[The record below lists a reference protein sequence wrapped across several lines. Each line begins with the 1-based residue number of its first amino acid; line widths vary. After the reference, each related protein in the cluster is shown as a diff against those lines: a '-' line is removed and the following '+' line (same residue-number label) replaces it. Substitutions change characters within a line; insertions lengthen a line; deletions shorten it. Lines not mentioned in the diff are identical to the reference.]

1 MIKFLLAFFL
11 VSSAW
16 AKEPECSPFDNFQS
30 VTALSSSIAAVSEK
44 SICTKKAL
52 KEDNFLSIA
61 AGCLTGGGK
70 AIKGTVEGFIELV
83 KLLVV
88 DAPAWIYGEARE
100 KILKIIEG
108 DLNPMEMA
116 SAIASINMKSQ
127 ENLWDKAQEYW
138 ESFKKFSSELKKS
151 IVSEIKSFPCLPA
164 RKQSEIICKG
174 VSEVFLLVLG
184 PDKFIKGAKWGIETS
199 KALRKFV
206 VETKK
211 MPGVGNM
218 SVAARL
224 NRASKALSESTEKGS
239 ELLKLRNS
247 SLREV
252 TLPDGEKILQYEQK
266 IKGKDGKLHTV
277 KREVPLDAK
286 THAID
291 SNSAIGKQ
299 ILGDVIQA
307 NGGKGSLVFID
318 VNHLGK
324 VNYYK
329 KGTQGGDQYLASVA
343 ESIRKTLRP
352 GDMVFKNGG
361 DELVVVLGNNNPGV
375 VKNISQ
381 RIMNE
386 VDRNPKVREIFRKE
400 VAGLS
405 QKYRDVNKASSL
417 SDMPAASKA
426 GLSASELKLAREN
439 FPKFKDTKKKE
450 LMALMQEQATYKGS
464 VSVGSTFVKSGEKI
478 DTVLSRA
485 EQQAARVKAEYKAR
499 MGQDISKYNIE
510 IGSVTGPRKG
520 PPVAL
525 DPL

>member
-1 MIKFLLAFFL
+1 MIKFILLFIL

-16 AKEPECSPFDNFQS
+16 AREPQCSPFDNFQS
-30 VTALSSSIAAVSEK
+30 IRALSSHVADVSEK
-44 SICTKKAL
+44 SVCTKKVL
-52 KEDNFLSIA
+52 KEDNFLGIA
-61 AGCLTGGGK
+61 AGCLSGGGK
-70 AIKGTVEGFIELV
+70 AVKGTVEGFIVLV
-83 KLLVV
+83 KMLVI
-88 DAPAWIYGEARE
+88 DAPAWVYGEARE
-100 KILKIIEG
+100 KILKVLNG
-108 DLNPMEMA
+108 DKSPMEMV

-127 ENLWDKAQEYW
+127 AGLWDKAKDYW

-151 IVSEIKSFPCLPA
+151 IATEIKSFPCLPA

-199 KALRKFV
+199 KALKKFI
-206 VETKK
+206 VETKSIQ
-211 MPGVGNM
+211 GIGNM

-224 NRASKALSESTEKGS
+224 NRASVALRESAENGS

-247 SLREV
+247 SLREI
-252 TLPDGEKILQYEQK
+252 TLPDGEKILQFEQK
-266 IKGKDGKLHTV
+266 IKGSDGKLHTV

-299 ILGDVIQA
+299 ILADVVQA
-307 NGGKGSLVFID
+307 NGGKGSLVFVD

-324 VNYYK
+324 VNYFK

-343 ESIRKTLRP
+343 ESLRKTLRP
-352 GDMVFKNGG
+352 GDLVFKNGG

-375 VKNISQ
+375 VKNITQ
-381 RIMNE
+381 RMMNE
-386 VDRNPKVREIFRKE
+386 VDRNPKVREIFRRE
-400 VAGLS
+400 VAGMS
-405 QKYRDVNKASSL
+405 QKYREINKASNV
-417 SDMPAASKA
+417 SDLPQAMRAK
-426 GLSASELKLAREN
+426 LSASEQKLAKEN
-439 FPKFKDTKKKE
+439 FARFKETKKRE
-450 LMALMQEQATYKGS
+450 LMSAMQEQATYKGS
-464 VSVGSTFVKSGEKI
+464 ISVGSTLVKANDNL
-478 DTVLSRA
+478 DTALNRA

-510 IGSVTGPRKG
+510 IAPVAGPRKG

-525 DPL
+525 DPR

>member
-1 MIKFLLAFFL
+1 MIKLLLLFIL

-30 VTALSSSIAAVSEK
+30 VSALSSSIAAVSEK

-52 KEDNFLSIA
+52 MEDNFLSIS
-61 AGCLTGGGK
+61 AGCLSGGGK

-88 DAPAWIYGEARE
+88 DASAWVYGESKE

-151 IVSEIKSFPCLPA
+151 IVSEIKSFPCLSA

-199 KALRKFV
+199 KALRKFII
-206 VETKK
+206 ETKK

-218 SVAARL
+218 SVAGRL
-224 NRASKALSESTEKGS
+224 NRASKALSESTTQGS

-247 SLREV
+247 TLREV
-252 TLPDGEKILQYEQK
+252 TLPDGEKIIQYEQK
-266 IKGKDGKLHTV
+266 IKGTDGKLHTV

-286 THAID
+286 TKAID

-299 ILGDVIQA
+299 ILTDVIQA

-324 VNYYK
+324 VNYFK

-361 DELVVVLGNNNPGV
+361 DELVVVLGNNNPSV

-381 RIMNE
+381 RMMNE

-400 VAGLS
+400 VAGFS
-405 QKYRDVNKASSL
+405 QKYREINKATKL
-417 SDMPAASKA
+417 SDLPEAERS
-426 GLSASELKLAREN
+426 KLAREN
-439 FPKFKDTKKKE
+439 FERFKETRKKE
-450 LMALMQEQATYKGS
+450 LMKAMQEQASYKGS
-464 VSVGSTFVKSGEKI
+464 ISVGSTLVKPNEKL
-478 DTVLSRA
+478 DTVLTRA
-485 EQQAARVKAEYKAR
+485 EQQAGRVKAEYKAR

-510 IGSVTGPRKG
+510 VGTISGPRKG
-520 PPVAL
+520 PPVAM
-525 DPL
+525 DPY